1 MKLIIEIAN
10 VHEGDAKY
18 LSKLVR
24 KINHSKVQYIKHQLL
39 VPSEFGYPNS
49 DAFKEFDRLKIP
61 LNDFEEVMKDNKR
74 LNYMF
79 DVFGKE
85 SLKEAIY
92 LKKTYPSIVKA
103 VKFHTT
109 NALNLNL
116 IDQALNFFD
125 NIFTRT

>member
-10 VHEGDAKY
+10 VHEGSVQY
-18 LSKLVR
+18 LSKLV
-24 KINHSKVQYIKHQLL
+24 KEINSSKVQYVKHQLL
-39 VPSEFGYPNS
+39 VPSEFGYPDS

-61 LNDFEEVMKDNKR
+61 LEDFEKIMKDNIR

-79 DVFGKE
+79 DVFGKK
-85 SLKEAIY
+85 SLQEAIY

-109 NALNLNL
+109 NA
-116 IDQALNFFD
+116 
-125 NIFTRT
+125 